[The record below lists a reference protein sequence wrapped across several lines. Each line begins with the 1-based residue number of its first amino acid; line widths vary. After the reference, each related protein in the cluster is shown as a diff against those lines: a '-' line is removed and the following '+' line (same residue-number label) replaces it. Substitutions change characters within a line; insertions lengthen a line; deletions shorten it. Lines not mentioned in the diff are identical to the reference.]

1 MNISDIEKINDNS
14 LIKII
19 GFYIAAMSVVTIVR
33 FFKNSRVGYA
43 FLVPSQKHAP
53 PPYPWVLPGM
63 ALASP
68 AIIIPPYI
76 PYYLAHILHIYN
88 IYT

>member
-53 PPYPWVLPGM
+53 PPTPG
-63 ALASP
+63 S
-68 AIIIPPYI
+68 
-76 PYYLAHILHIYN
+76 YLAWLLHPLQ
-88 IYT
+88 